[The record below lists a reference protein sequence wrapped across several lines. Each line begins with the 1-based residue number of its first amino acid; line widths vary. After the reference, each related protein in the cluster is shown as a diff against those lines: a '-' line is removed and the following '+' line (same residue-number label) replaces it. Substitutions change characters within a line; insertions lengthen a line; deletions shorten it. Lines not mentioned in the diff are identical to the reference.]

1 MSRTNLA
8 IWSQEN
14 PDNGTGYEPAASL
27 RDSGCLEAAIHD
39 RPERVRPKSVGCIR
53 GWLAVA
59 LTHKYNHAL
68 TIPTIRRLSAA
79 SFTVAH
85 LSVISA
91 LLKSSTM
98 EPSMATVNFSVP
110 DDVKAEFDRA
120 FGGQNKSAVIADLM
134 RKAVAGAK
142 LRKRR
147 EDIFR
152 TLTQR
157 RTERPPMSDTK
168 IRASRTTG
176 RP

>member
-1 MSRTNLA
+1 
-8 IWSQEN
+8 
-14 PDNGTGYEPAASL
+14 
-27 RDSGCLEAAIHD
+27 
-39 RPERVRPKSVGCIR
+39 
-53 GWLAVA
+53 
-59 LTHKYNHAL
+59 
-68 TIPTIRRLSAA
+68 
-79 SFTVAH
+79 
-85 LSVISA
+85 
-91 LLKSSTM
+91 M

-147 EDIFR
+147 EEIFR

-157 RTERPPMSDTK
+157 RTERPPLSDTK
-168 IRASRTTG
+168 IRASRTAG